1 MCDPHN
7 TCPTPDDAMAI
18 CVDSNNSLARDLVF
32 RVKLDST
39 ASVHLDAVTQ
49 WLTTAVGKLYPVPDC
64 FECEYPC
71 ALVSGTLHN
80 DWADEE
86 ANNTVKNQIIAVAH
100 RMWGPAPNC
109 LLQNSRMDGLVV
121 VHESAKEVC
130 DQYLLD
136 PRNVASAL
144 RESTFLPVPAG
155 VVAVGVSGV
164 SDAYAKMVWAEIVT
178 TSRNWMDGDGKG
190 YMVHPMFMFTENSGY
205 HDMREMSFNFGWGTF
220 CRD

>member
-1 MCDPHN
+1 M
-7 TCPTPDDAMAI
+7 AM
-18 CVDSNNSLARDLVF
+18 CVDSNASLARDLVF

-39 ASVHLDAVTQ
+39 ASVRLDAVTQ

-64 FECEYPC
+64 FECDYPC

-86 ANNTVKNQIIAVAH
+86 ANDTVQNQIIAVAH
-100 RMWGPAPNC
+100 RMWGPAENC
-109 LLQNSRMDGLVV
+109 LRENSRMKGLVV
-121 VHESAKEVC
+121 VQESAKPID
-130 DQYLLD
+130 DQHLLD

-164 SDAYAKMVWAEIVT
+164 SYAYAKMVWAEIVT
-178 TSRNWMDGDGKG
+178 PSRNWMDGEGKG
-190 YMVHPMFMFTENSGY
+190 YMVHPMFMFTESVGY
-205 HDMREMSFNFGWGTF
+205 DGIREMSFNFGWG
-220 CRD
+220 DLH

>member
-1 MCDPHN
+1 
-7 TCPTPDDAMAI
+7 MAI
-18 CVDSNNSLARDLVF
+18 CVDSNNSLSRDIAF

-39 ASVHLDAVTQ
+39 ASVHLGAVTQ
-49 WLTTAVGKLYPVPDC
+49 WLTTVVGKLYPVPDC
-64 FECEYPC
+64 FECSYPC

-86 ANNTVKNQIIAVAH
+86 ANDTVQNQIIAVAH
-100 RMWGPAPNC
+100 RMWGPAENC
-109 LLQNSRMDGLVV
+109 LLENSRMEGLVV
-121 VHESAKEVC
+121 VQESAKPID

-190 YMVHPMFMFTENSGY
+190 YMVHPMFMFTESEGY
-205 HDMREMSFNFGWGTF
+205 HGIREMSFNFGWG
-220 CRD
+220 DLH